1 MVQRRSKQ
9 RTAEEAERK
18 ILLEGLEGARLGIAR
33 AYAGFNSAADPE
45 LIESFVYEINALQA
59 RYSYLLRQVKALDGV
74 QPRPQ
79 SAGEGRLDL
88 PTTLPGCRP
97 GTGKGGAVWRH
108 GWRNCPWS

>member
-18 ILLEGLEGARLGIAR
+18 ILLEWLEGARLGIAR

-88 PTTLPGCRP
+88 PTTLPG
-97 GTGKGGAVWRH
+97 
-108 GWRNCPWS
+108 